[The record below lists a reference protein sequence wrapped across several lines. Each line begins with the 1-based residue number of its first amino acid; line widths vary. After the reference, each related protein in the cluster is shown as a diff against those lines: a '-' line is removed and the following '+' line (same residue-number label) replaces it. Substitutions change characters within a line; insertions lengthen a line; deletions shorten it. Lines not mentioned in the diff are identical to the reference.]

1 MLLSGTFEV
10 DERNTMRALIVDR
23 SVPGGLRAGEVPEP
37 VPAPNQALVR
47 VTATSLNYGEVRHGI
62 EMAEEGT
69 VLGWDAA
76 GVVIQAA
83 ADGSGPAVGTPV
95 VTLDERGGWA
105 EIRAVRTDWIGEV
118 PEHAEPGAISTIPV
132 AAGTALRTLH
142 RIGPILGRRILV
154 TGATG
159 GVGRYAVQLARLGG
173 AHVIASTGNP
183 GKHGAALRAL
193 GAHEVVSGPAQA
205 GGGLDGV
212 LDMVGGPQLVQ
223 AFDQLG
229 EGGTLVAVGHSS
241 GAGEDFPFGAMFS
254 GPGRDD
260 RSIVTF
266 MLLFCHGLGRDLAW
280 LGRQVADGVLSPEIA
295 WRGGWDDVPEAVSAL
310 IERRLHGKAVIDL
323 T

>member
-1 MLLSGTFEV
+1 
-10 DERNTMRALIVDR
+10 MRALIVDR
-23 SVPGGLRAGEVPEP
+23 SAPGGLRVGEVPEP

-47 VTATSLNYGEVRHGI
+47 VTATSLNYGEVKHGI
-62 EMAEEGT
+62 ETSEEGT

-76 GVVIQAA
+76 GVVIQSA

-105 EIRAVRTDWIGEV
+105 EIRAVRTDWVGV
-118 PEHAEPGAISTIPV
+118 APEQAEPGAISTIPV

-173 AHVIASTGNP
+173 AHVIASTGDP
-183 GKHGAALRAL
+183 GRHGEALRAL

-205 GGGLDGV
+205 GNGLDGV
-212 LDMVGGPQLVQ
+212 LDMVGGTQLVE

-229 EGGTLVAVGHSS
+229 QNGTLVAVGHSMGEGES
-241 GAGEDFPFGAMFS
+241 FPYGALFS
-254 GPGRDD
+254 GPGRDN

-266 MLLFCHGLGRDLAW
+266 MLLFCDGLDRDLAW
-280 LGRQVADGVLSPEIA
+280 LARQVADGVLSPEIT
-295 WRGGWDDVPEAVSAL
+295 WRGGWDDVSKAVSAL
-310 IERRLHGKAVIDL
+310 VERRLHGKAVLDL
-323 T
+323 L